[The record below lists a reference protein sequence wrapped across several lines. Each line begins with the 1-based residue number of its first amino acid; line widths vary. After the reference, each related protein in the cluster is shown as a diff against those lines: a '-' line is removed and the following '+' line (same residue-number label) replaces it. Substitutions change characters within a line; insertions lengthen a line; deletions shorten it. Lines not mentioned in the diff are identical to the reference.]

1 MYCNYFGFREKP
13 FNITPNPRFLY
24 LSKSHKEAIAHLLY
38 GIKNHAGFIELT
50 GEVGTGKTTILRT
63 VLGELEEGLY
73 RSALI
78 LNPCLS
84 ATELLRSINR
94 EFAIRHEGLENGE
107 LLDELSRFLFCENHA
122 GKTVVLVIDEAQNLA
137 PQVLEQIRLIS
148 NLETESDKL
157 IQIILSG
164 QPELAE
170 MLAKPELRQLAQR
183 ITVRSHLK
191 PLDFI
196 ECGSYIKHRI
206 LIAGGGGWIS
216 FSDSAVKKLFNYS
229 KGSPRL
235 MNIACDRALLTAF
248 TEDSGV
254 ISANIAASAISEIK
268 RPAGGIRSGRKVTLQ
283 LFIAALLII
292 ATLIG
297 AFMVKSSMNDVAEKH
312 PAQPGNKVISR

>member
-24 LSKSHKEAIAHLLY
+24 LSKSHKEAIAHLIY

-63 VLGELEEGLY
+63 VIGELEEGLY

-84 ATELLRSINR
+84 STELLRSINR
-94 EFAIRHEGLENGE
+94 EFAIRHDGLENGE
-107 LLDELSRFLFCENHA
+107 LLDELSRFLLSENSA

-170 MLAKPELRQLAQR
+170 MLAKPGLRQLAQR

-191 PLDFI
+191 PLEFS
-196 ECGSYIKHRI
+196 ECSSYIKHRV

-216 FSDSAVKKLFNYS
+216 FSDSAVKKLYNYS

-248 TEDSGV
+248 TEDTGV
-254 ISANIAASAISEIK
+254 ISAKIAASAITEIK
-268 RPAGGIRSGRKVTLQ
+268 RPGGKRRDIPKILVH
-283 LFIAALLII
+283 LLIAI
-292 ATLIG
+292 LLIVATVIG
-297 AFMVKSSMNDVAEKH
+297 AFSVKNSMNTVAGKH
-312 PAQPGNKVISR
+312 PEQPESKVIGR